1 MARTV
6 DEIVTQIDEQIAIK
20 PILSALLTNP
30 STVAIWKNFRYAIA
44 VCIAYFEQLLDK
56 HKADMEAKL
65 DTAGVG
71 TMPWLRQKAFE
82 FQYDATTPQIT
93 QLVNYI
99 PKYPVVDPT
108 KRIITICCLAFNTS
122 RLIDMAVAK
131 GSPPGPL
138 TSTELT
144 AFQNY
149 LTAGG
154 SASGSGAGV
163 SIAGVAIVAATYSPD
178 KLYLVAEIFYNGLYT
193 NTIKGNV
200 IAAIE
205 NYLINL
211 GLTGIFHTIDLID
224 AIQSVEGVNDV
235 DITDMS
241 IRPHSTAW
249 SGPFTGTTLINTS
262 TVSAIKYQT
271 VAGYA
276 VGETTTSYT
285 LNDTLTFTVG

>member
-6 DEIVTQIDEQIAIK
+6 DEIVTQIDEQIALK
-20 PILSALLTNP
+20 PVLSALLSNP
-30 STVAIWKNFRYAIA
+30 SDAAVWKNFRYAIA

-56 HKADMEAKL
+56 FKSDMEAKL

-71 TMPWLRQKAFE
+71 TLPWLRQKSFE

-108 KRIITICCLAFNTS
+108 KRIITICAMSFNTS
-122 RLIDMAVAK
+122 RIIDMVVAK

-144 AFQNY
+144 AFRNY

-154 SASGSGAGV
+154 TSTGAGAGV
-163 SIAGVAIVAATYSPD
+163 SIAGVAINAQTYDPD

-193 NTIKGNV
+193 STIKGNV

-205 NYLINL
+205 AYLINL
-211 GLTGIFHTIDLID
+211 GQTGIFQTIDLVD
-224 AIQSVEGVNDV
+224 AIQSVEGVNDIDIV
-235 DITDMS
+235 DLS
-241 IRPHSTAW
+241 IRPNSTPWA
-249 SGPFTGTTLINTS
+249 GPYTGTTLINTS
-262 TVSAIKYQT
+262 TVSAINYLT

-285 LNDTLTFTVG
+285 LSDTLTFTVG